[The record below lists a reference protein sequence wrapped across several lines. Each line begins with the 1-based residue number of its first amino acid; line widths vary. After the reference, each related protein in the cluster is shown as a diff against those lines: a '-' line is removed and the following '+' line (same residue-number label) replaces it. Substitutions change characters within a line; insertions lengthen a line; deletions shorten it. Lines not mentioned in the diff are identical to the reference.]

1 LGLPR
6 TGSGT
11 IIPNPQLRVK
21 PVQSSANSLAA
32 VFDRHYA
39 AMIAWCRRR
48 VGQRLGDPEDF
59 VHLAYIL
66 CARYWKPERA
76 SGRCETAY
84 LYRTLR
90 CVVVDAARNDAQRQ
104 RTTRRLPRRSAGD
117 RHDVPHQAAA
127 TEAVGLLAGRQLQV
141 CRALAKGKSKG
152 EICRELA
159 ISRSALAVHMSRAK
173 ARLCELLEMDR
184 N

>member
-1 LGLPR
+1 M
-6 TGSGT
+6 
-11 IIPNPQLRVK
+11 
-21 PVQSSANSLAA
+21 QSPASSLAE

-39 AMIAWCRRR
+39 AMLAWCKGRA
-48 VGQRLGDPEDF
+48 GQHLGDPEDF
-59 VHLAYIL
+59 VHLTYIL

-90 CVVVDAARNDAQRQ
+90 CVVVDAAKHHARRQ
-104 RTTRRLPRRSAGD
+104 RTTRELPRRRDGD
-117 RHDVPHQAAA
+117 RHDVLHQAAA
-127 TEAVGLLAGRQLQV
+127 TEAVGLLAGRQSQV
-141 CRALAKGKSKG
+141 CHALAKGKSKP

-173 ARLCELLEMDR
+173 ARLCELLEIDR